1 MKLQRNLPVNMK
13 MVFTNYGF
21 YICAVF
27 TIILCMS
34 AAVYYDPI
42 ANERCSVIKCIKDFD
57 HDYMMTDV
65 SFCSYKVI
73 ENGSGSWLSM
83 FIPIVSAFAF
93 IPLSCDKAESGA
105 IRNIIFRTSKFSFNL
120 SEFLTACFSGGL
132 AVMSGF
138 ILFSVIVCLAFPN
151 ISEYSSVMQEQLMMQ
166 TEMIYPELA
175 DKGYIFLIFLKYAEM
190 FLYGFI
196 STAPAVML
204 TSFVR
209 NKYLVMCIPFF
220 FKYAITQTCIKLSSD
235 TEQSVNMQKITNIIA
250 PDSIVNAFYYP
261 EKYAILIYNLFLVIL
276 AFTLYTVIYN
286 RRFDSGA

>member
-1 MKLQRNLPVNMK
+1 
-13 MVFTNYGF
+13 
-21 YICAVF
+21 
-27 TIILCMS
+27 
-34 AAVYYDPI
+34 
-42 ANERCSVIKCIKDFD
+42 
-57 HDYMMTDV
+57 
-65 SFCSYKVI
+65 
-73 ENGSGSWLSM
+73 
-83 FIPIVSAFAF
+83 
-93 IPLSCDKAESGA
+93 
-105 IRNIIFRTSKFSFNL
+105 
-120 SEFLTACFSGGL
+120 
-132 AVMSGF
+132 
-138 ILFSVIVCLAFPN
+138 
-151 ISEYSSVMQEQLMMQ
+151 
-166 TEMIYPELA
+166 
-175 DKGYIFLIFLKYAEM
+175 M

-250 PDSIVNAFYYP
+250 PDSVVNAFYYP